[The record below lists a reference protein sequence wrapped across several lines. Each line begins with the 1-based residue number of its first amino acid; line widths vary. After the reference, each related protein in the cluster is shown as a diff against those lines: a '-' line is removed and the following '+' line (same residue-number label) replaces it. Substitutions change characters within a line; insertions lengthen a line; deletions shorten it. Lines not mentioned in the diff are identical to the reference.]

1 MKKLLLLGL
10 STFAI
15 SAHAWEP
22 SYYVGAGFS
31 PWKIETHSLPLDFSV
46 QTVEGF
52 AGIVLFPHISLE
64 ARLGGG
70 LNEGR
75 DTFYFYSDV
84 DPVTGD
90 PITDAEG
97 NPATALFEA
106 PVGVEITYFASA
118 YFRPFISNDKATLYG
133 LLGVT
138 TLELDTN
145 LGGLT
150 EDDTDT
156 AASYGIGVSF
166 TLSPNI
172 QLNAEWKKLI
182 NADEFDIR
190 GGTLGFTYQF

>member
-22 SYYVGAGFS
+22 SYYVGAGIS
-31 PWKIETHSLPLDFSV
+31 PWKVQSHANSLDFSV
-46 QTVEGF
+46 QTLEGF
-52 AGIVLFPHISLE
+52 GGIVLFPHISLE
-64 ARLGGG
+64 VRAGAGI
-70 LNEGR
+70 NEGR
-75 DTFYFYSDV
+75 DTFYYV
-84 DPVTGD
+84 DIDPDTGD
-90 PITDAEG
+90 D
-97 NPATALFEA
+97 ALFA
-106 PVGVEITYFASA
+106 QPFGLEITYFASA
-118 YFRPFISNDKATLYG
+118 YFRPFISNEKATLYG

-138 TLELDTN
+138 TLEFDTN

-156 AASYGIGVSF
+156 AASFGVGVSF

-190 GGTLGFTYQF
+190 GGTVGFSYHF